1 MWCMMYK
8 VYTHISVSRCE
19 WISKWNGFFILYCSI
34 NLTRKYNAMWRIVR
48 VCIIK
53 LLTGGYVV
61 VIGRG
66 TWSAGFFFSFTMHWY
81 CAGSENS
88 ININVVSLQKF
99 CFTGLL
105 LSCTVL
111 NNLVLTNN
119 VDQGLNYTLSLMSCS
134 TSLNNY

>member
-1 MWCMMYK
+1 LFLGK
-8 VYTHISVSRCE
+8 
-19 WISKWNGFFILYCSI
+19 
-34 NLTRKYNAMWRIVR
+34 
-48 VCIIK
+48 
-53 LLTGGYVV
+53 
-61 VIGRG
+61 
-66 TWSAGFFFSFTMHWY
+66 
-81 CAGSENS
+81 
-88 ININVVSLQKF
+88 KF

>member
-1 MWCMMYK
+1 MHILTLYQLLWFIAWCIKYIL
-8 VYTHISVSRCE
+8 TSVSLDVNEYPSGTGSSFSIVPSIWQGNTMQCE
-19 WISKWNGFFILYCSI
+19 ESFEL
-34 NLTRKYNAMWRIVR
+34 

-53 LLTGGYVV
+53 LLAGGYVV
-61 VIGRG
+61 VIGGG

-111 NNLVLTNN
+111 NNLVLTIK
-119 VDQGLNYTLSLMSCS
+119 
-134 TSLNNY
+134 